1 MYFKDPEQTG
11 APVHRDGWSRE
22 MFLPH
27 LTVGRAESLLEE
39 GSRALPVREALARL
53 KNLTV

>member
-11 APVHRDGWSRE
+11 APVHGDGWSRE